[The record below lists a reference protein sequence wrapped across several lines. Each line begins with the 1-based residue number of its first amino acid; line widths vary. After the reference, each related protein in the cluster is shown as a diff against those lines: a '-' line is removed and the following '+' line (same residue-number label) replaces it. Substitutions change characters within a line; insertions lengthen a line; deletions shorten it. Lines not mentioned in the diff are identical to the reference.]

1 MNRTSIRNFIIA
13 ISMKYIMYYFDPN
26 NTQPG
31 QNIVVTENDYIL
43 SINRN
48 CYLRGGNDTYL
59 EDYRIDFAGIIDN
72 KNIKSL
78 FFIV

>member
-1 MNRTSIRNFIIA
+1 MNRTLIRKFITA

-26 NTQPG
+26 NTQTG
-31 QNIVVTENDYIL
+31 QNIVVTENDYTL
-43 SINRN
+43 NINRN
-48 CYLRGGNDTYL
+48 CYLRGSNDTYL
-59 EDYRIDFAGIIDN
+59 EDYRIDFDGIIDN